1 MATTTITLN
10 KPTIMTQQIQTHAKK
25 GNRSFNEDECWND
38 PKFRELFPVLT
49 DEQFDQELEKGLQ
62 SAREGRTMS
71 AEESVRR
78 IREEVGI

>member
-10 KPTIMTQQIQTHAKK
+10 KPTIMTQQIQTHAKR
-25 GNRSFNEDECWND
+25 GNGSFNEDECWND

-62 SAREGRTMS
+62 SIREGRTTD
-71 AEESVRR
+71 AFEFLRSVR
-78 IREEVGI
+78 EKYGL